1 MTTIIIAV
9 YCVLALLT
17 FGWCEL
23 LNQPAVFY
31 TALAISFFYFGLSF
45 YSYSWNRDN
54 ENFAFFLTWWTYFIL
69 TRQTLRRQFV
79 KEHHAEPILT
89 RGSSFDFKTG
99 RRAHFG
105 DFLYTLMLLVIPA
118 SLSYLTA
125 VITKASS

>member
-1 MTTIIIAV
+1 MATIIVTI

-17 FGWCEL
+17 FGLCEM
-23 LNQPAVFY
+23 LNRPAVFY
-31 TALAISFFYFGLSF
+31 TALTVSLFFFGLSF
-45 YSYSWNRDN
+45 YSYSLNRDN
-54 ENFAFFLTWWTYFIL
+54 EDFAFFLTWWTYFIV
-69 TRQTLRRQFV
+69 TRQTIRRQFV
-79 KEHHAEPILT
+79 KEHHTEPILT